1 MGEQPQAAREERPRA
16 ARRPS
21 PRSPGQTVECGWCGQ
36 AVTVPA
42 RGRVPKWC
50 TAACRHRAWE
60 QARAAASGRAAVDVR
75 DRVVETVK
83 TVTVVQHHT
92 TEVPVPSR
100 PASVSEFVDVLAD
113 LTRRVDSGRV
123 YDRDLPT
130 LTATVRDLVE
140 ALARREKTAHRPR
153 W

>member
-1 MGEQPQAAREERPRA
+1 M
-16 ARRPS
+16 
-21 PRSPGQTVECGWCGQ
+21 
-36 AVTVPA
+36 
-42 RGRVPKWC
+42 
-50 TAACRHRAWE
+50 ACQWE
-60 QARAAASGRAAVDVR
+60 QARAAASGLAAVDVR

-92 TEVPVPSR
+92 KEVPSPWR
-100 PASVSEFVDVLAD
+100 PTSAPEFVETLTD

-130 LTATVRDLVE
+130 LVAAVHGVVQ
-140 ALARREKTAHRPR
+140 ALARREKAATRPL